1 MKDKII
7 KSSSKPEK
15 MVNMNQDGI
24 VVREKTIKGGKLHGP
39 VKLYWDNGNPRLK
52 GKFDNNSRSGN
63 WTHYDPE
70 GKVILEESF

>member
-7 KSSSKPEK
+7 KSSKKPEK
-15 MVNMNQDGI
+15 MVIMNQDGKI
-24 VVREKTIKGGKLHGP
+24 VREKNFRDGKLNGP
-39 VKLYWDNGNPRLK
+39 VKLYWDNGQPRLK
-52 GKFDNNSRSGN
+52 GKFANNTRTGN